1 MNVTVLTNKGSL
13 YGKKIILA
21 LRRSGIAVSVVVVHQ
36 PLSYKVKLF
45 RSVARRVGLLD
56 ALKLS
61 WKHIMD
67 GYKEDTK
74 VQKENPELLKDYPQL
89 CKNVAISKGTNFADT
104 ELALKKFETNL
115 LVLGQAGIVRQN
127 ILQIPKIGV
136 LNGHPGILPFYRGID
151 CPHWAL
157 LKGDYDKIGA
167 SVHWVDKGIDTG
179 RIIATQKFAVKGIK
193 EISIVEERVYDL
205 CSEMIADVVV
215 EISNGK
221 HWEGIPQIANEGQ
234 QYYKMS
240 CKDLSTL
247 KITLQSFYFQ
257 PIF

>member
-1 MNVTVLTNKGSL
+1 MNVTVLTTKNSL

-21 LRRSGIAVSVVVVHQ
+21 LCRADITVSVVVVSQ
-36 PLSYKVKLF
+36 SLSYKVKLF
-45 RSVARRVGLLD
+45 RSVTRRVGLLD

-61 WKHIMD
+61 LQRIMD
-67 GYKEDTK
+67 SYKEYIR
-74 VQKENPELLKDYPQL
+74 VQQENPELLKDYSQL
-89 CKNVAISKGTNFADT
+89 CKNVAISKGTNFSET
-104 ELALKKFETNL
+104 ELALKKFKTNL

-127 ILQIPKIGV
+127 VLQIPKIGV

-157 LKGDYDKIGA
+157 LNGDYDKIGA

-179 RIIATQKFAVKGIK
+179 RIITTQKFAVKGIK
-193 EISIVEERVYDL
+193 EVSILEERIYDL

-221 HWEGIPQIANEGQ
+221 HLEGIPQIVNEGQ

-240 CKDLSTL
+240 CKDLNTL
-247 KITLQSFYFQ
+247 KTTLQSF
-257 PIF
+257 